1 MPRSTTVSRPLS
13 FVAAAVFLLLATPIS
28 AQAQA
33 TPAADTTLAARLIGT
48 WTVDLR
54 PTADAPAYEKEFVIE
69 TVTGNT
75 FTGRFYD
82 TPIEHGMINTAWG
95 DAHLAFVSSDG
106 IGVYNHSSVLRGGK
120 MVGQSQSLGRSF
132 LLVWRA
138 APKM

>member
-1 MPRSTTVSRPLS
+1 MPRSTTVSRALS
-13 FVAAAVFLLLATPIS
+13 FVAAAVFLLLASPIS

-54 PTADAPAYEKEFVIE
+54 PTPDAPAYDKEFVIE

-82 TPIEHGMINTAWG
+82 TPIENGRINAVWG
-95 DAHLAFVSSDG
+95 DVRLAFVTRDG
-106 IGVYNHSSVLRGGK
+106 SGPYHHAATLRAGQID
-120 MVGQSQSLGRSF
+120 GQSHSLGREF
-132 LLVWRA
+132 VMVWRGGM
-138 APKM
+138 KK